1 MIAFLISNN
10 SYHSVERNNIY
21 ERKSLQVAIYYK
33 HKDQKNSIYFRDF
46 PLFIGAN
53 TNSKSVKSDKFYLKK
68 NKFDFLQLVSSKE
81 TFFKKSEIIYK

>member
-33 HKDQKNSIYFRDF
+33 HKDQKKIVFILEIF
-46 PLFIGAN
+46 LF
-53 TNSKSVKSDKFYLKK
+53 L
-68 NKFDFLQLVSSKE
+68 
-81 TFFKKSEIIYK
+81 